1 MLSFLLS
8 SSFSLSQVDRLLR
21 EVVSILS
28 VAERLPVSKT
38 SLSGISPTSFLHSPS
53 PPPSSLHG
61 EEILG
66 LDNAV
71 LEEAFSGNGRN
82 SGNDEEDDGSLIVR
96 EPLGSRVIDL
106 TRYGDL
112 ECVQN
117 VDIQC
122 YQFTVSVG
130 CQ

>member
-1 MLSFLLS
+1 M
-8 SSFSLSQVDRLLR
+8 
-21 EVVSILS
+21 VSILS

-38 SLSGISPTSFLHSPS
+38 PLSGISPTSFLHSPS
-53 PPPSSLHG
+53 PSSSLHG

-66 LDNAV
+66 LDKVV
-71 LEEAFSGNGRN
+71 LEEAFAGN
-82 SGNDEEDDGSLIVR
+82 SEEDDGSLIVR

-122 YQFTVSVG
+122 YQFTVSVC